1 MFESR
6 LGRKK
11 TFYIGLLILT
21 LATVSLTFAPEFYSF
36 VVIYFIIGLF
46 STGTMIAGYVIG
58 MLLAHFICSFIHVF
72 LIDFLKT

>member
-36 VVIYFIIGLF
+36 IVIYFIVGLF

-58 MLLAHFICSFIHVF
+58 MLLAHFIYS
-72 LIDFLKT
+72 

>member
-11 TFYIGLLILT
+11 TFYIGLLVLT
-21 LATVSLTFAPEFYSF
+21 LATVFLTFAPEFYSF

-58 MLLAHFICSFIHVF
+58 MLLAHFICS
-72 LIDFLKT
+72 